1 MIKTEILFTIY
12 TNILFCIAME
22 EEEKKVSGL
31 FLGTV
36 DDFYRGSD
44 QLFEEFDA
52 ILSKHSTGE
61 DIMADLKAVRT
72 KNPRIFGLIDSIYHK
87 EAELE
92 DKLDSGKVKQEQRE
106 KMLEFKERFSAL
118 EEDIDLLVIEEIGV
132 LR

>member
-1 MIKTEILFTIY
+1 
-12 TNILFCIAME
+12 ME
-22 EEEKKVSGL
+22 EEEEKRVSGL

-44 QLFEEFDA
+44 QIFEEFDA
-52 ILSKHSTGE
+52 ILSKHSKGE
-61 DIMADLKAVRT
+61 DIMADLKAVRS

-92 DKLDSGKVKQEQRE
+92 DKLDSGKVKQEKRE
-106 KMLEFKERFSAL
+106 KMLEFKVRFSAL
-118 EEDIDLLVIEEIGV
+118 EEDIDLLVIEEIGL